1 VLNQPVS
8 IDSPELIG
16 NHMAIFII
24 KSATYAKRIGM
35 LTCCKWRN
43 DKRTEMGIQLIRG
56 DDKARPRFPDF

>member
-1 VLNQPVS
+1 
-8 IDSPELIG
+8 
-16 NHMAIFII
+16 MAIFII